1 MKNELNEIKKA
12 LYKRAVGYETN
23 EIVEEYSLVGEEGE
37 KLTKKKKTIKSVPPD
52 ITATKLY
59 LDLNQENNLNLSS
72 LTDKELD
79 EEIEKIISKLYKK
92 DKE

>member
-1 MKNELNEIKKA
+1 MKKELDEIKKA

-23 EIVEEYSLVGEEGE
+23 EIVEEYSTSKQDGET
-37 KLTKKKKTIKSVPPD
+37 LTKRKKTIKSVPPD

-59 LDLNQENNLNLSS
+59 LDLNGVSDDKLNS

-79 EEIEKIISKLYKK
+79 EEIHKIILKLTKK